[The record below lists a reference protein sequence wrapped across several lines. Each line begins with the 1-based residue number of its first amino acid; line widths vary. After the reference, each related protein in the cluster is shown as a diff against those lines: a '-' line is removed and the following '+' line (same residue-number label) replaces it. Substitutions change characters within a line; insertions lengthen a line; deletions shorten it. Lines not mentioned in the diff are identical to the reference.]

1 MQPTL
6 IPTHVD
12 DPQHLLLWSADE
24 VVPIVLG
31 LVFGMIIQKAL
42 ICLLIGIAI
51 THQYRKFRDNHPDG
65 YLKHLF
71 YHWGLYFSQSKS
83 LRNPFVKR
91 YIP

>member
-1 MQPTL
+1 MEITK

-24 VVPIVLG
+24 VVPILVG
-31 LVFGMIIQKAL
+31 LIFGMIIQKAL
-42 ICLLIGIAI
+42 ICLLIGLVV

-65 YLKHLF
+65 YLKHVF
-71 YHWGLYFSQSKS
+71 YHWGLYWCNAKS
-83 LRNPFVKR
+83 MRNPFIKH

>member
-1 MQPTL
+1 MQPTY

-42 ICLLIGIAI
+42 RKLFKIPIFERWGKQFCL
-51 THQYRKFRDNHPDG
+51 N
-65 YLKHLF
+65 
-71 YHWGLYFSQSKS
+71 
-83 LRNPFVKR
+83 
-91 YIP
+91 

>member
-1 MQPTL
+1 MQPTY

-42 ICLLIGIAI
+42 ICLCAAGGNASVP
-51 THQYRKFRDNHPDG
+51 Q
-65 YLKHLF
+65 
-71 YHWGLYFSQSKS
+71 
-83 LRNPFVKR
+83 
-91 YIP
+91 IP

>member
-1 MQPTL
+1 MQPTY

-42 ICLLIGIAI
+42 ICLCAGW
-51 THQYRKFRDNHPDG
+51 R
-65 YLKHLF
+65 
-71 YHWGLYFSQSKS
+71 
-83 LRNPFVKR
+83 
-91 YIP
+91 